1 MNTIFLRGESVTLR
15 HSSTISVVLKRKTV
29 LMRIFS
35 GLCFLLLCFS
45 SISISVSAQQISAP
59 EPQRGSVY
67 GTITDTDGGAIPDAV
82 VVVEG
87 ATPNDRREATAD
99 NDGFFRLTS
108 LPSAVP
114 FHIAVTAKGFANF
127 TSPDITLTPGQAL
140 EMSSLKL
147 TIATVETSVNA
158 VFSEEIA
165 LQQVKAEEQQ
175 RVFGVIPNFYTVYDQ
190 RFVPLTTGLKYK
202 LAFKASTDVVSFGA
216 AIFIAAID
224 QAADTPNYVQ
234 GAKGYGQ
241 RVGAA
246 YADAT
251 TDIFIGGA
259 ILPSLLHQ
267 DPRYFYQGTGTKKS
281 RALHA
286 ISSPF
291 ICKGDDGRKEFN
303 YSSIGGDL
311 AAGALTNI
319 YYPPSNRGPGIVF
332 DSALISTGGRMIN
345 ALAQEFILNRYTTK
359 AKTPQP

>member
-1 MNTIFLRGESVTLR
+1 
-15 HSSTISVVLKRKTV
+15 
-29 LMRIFS
+29 MRIFS
-35 GLCFLLLCFS
+35 GLSFLLLCSLLVCFS
-45 SISISVSAQQISAP
+45 VTVSAQQISAP

-67 GTITDTDGGAIPDAV
+67 GTVTDTDGGAIPGAV
-82 VVVEG
+82 VSIAG
-87 ATPNDRREATAD
+87 STPSDHQETTAD
-99 NDGFFRLTS
+99 DDGFFRLTS

-114 FHIAVTAKGFANF
+114 FHIAITAKGFANF

-140 EMSSLKL
+140 EMPSLKL
-147 TIATVETSVNA
+147 TIAAVETSVNA

-165 LQQVKAEEQQ
+165 LQQVQAEEQQ

-190 RFVPLTTGLKYK
+190 RFVPLTTGLKFK

-216 AIFIAAID
+216 ALFIAGID

-246 YADAT
+246 YADGT

-286 ISSPF
+286 LASPF

-311 AAGALTNI
+311 AAGALTNL
-319 YYPPSNRGPGIVF
+319 YYPPSNRGPGLVF
-332 DSALISTGGRMIN
+332 DSALITTGGRMLN
-345 ALAQEFILNRYTTK
+345 ALAQEFILNRYTSK
-359 AKTPQP
+359 AKNTQP